1 MKRLLFLVPAAA
13 LAVAASQAAVGAR
26 SQAASAAASPSAA
39 PVAGPGVKQF
49 YIAPEQVEALKALGL
64 NVSPLAADSLAG
76 REMLLVPG
84 VAPRAGVASPTRTP
98 WVNANGW
105 RYRKA
110 AGATGAAG
118 AAAASGAPV
127 KVAYDVPPGRAAL
140 AAAEAYAYGGD
151 AVVKIDVTQKS
162 TPNDLPALGAMMTFL
177 SKLPA
182 ANLPDVADIGVVDD
196 GSPLT
201 AEVINLLS
209 RRNLMFRVV
218 KAPSSDLKVNI
229 KLGTKEFPE
238 AEAANPSAFALK
250 VRRQLT
256 DDERSLRLYGSEVVI
271 ARFTADGSK
280 ARLHLLNYGGRPS
293 DGLRIRLRGMWKES
307 ANNISGADS
316 PVTLESFTAADGWTE
331 FTLPRLNTY
340 AAIDLVK

>member
-1 MKRLLFLVPAAA
+1 MRRLLILVSALVSTLALAAA
-13 LAVAASQAAVGAR
+13 Q
-26 SQAASAAASPSAA
+26 
-39 PVAGPGVKQF
+39 GPGVTHF
-49 YIAPEQVEALKALGL
+49 YVAPAQVDALKALGL
-64 NVSPLAADSLAG
+64 PVSPLAADSLAG
-76 REMLLVPG
+76 REALLVPG
-84 VAPRAGVASPTRTP
+84 VAPRAGVASPTRSP

-110 AGATGAAG
+110 AGTGAPA
-118 AAAASGAPV
+118 
-127 KVAYDVPPGRAAL
+127 KFAYDVPPGRAAL

-151 AVVKIDVTQKS
+151 AVVKLDATQKS
-162 TPNDLPALGAMMTFL
+162 TPADLQALGAMMSFL
-177 SKLPA
+177 SKLPAAA
-182 ANLPDVADIGVVDD
+182 ANLPDVADIGVIDD

-218 KAPSSDLKVNI
+218 KSPASDLKVNI
-229 KLGTKEFPE
+229 KLGTKEYPE

-256 DDERSLRLYGSEVVI
+256 DDERSLRIYGSEVVI
-271 ARFTADGSK
+271 ARFTADGTK

-293 DGLRIRLRGMWKES
+293 DGLRIRLRGTWKES
-307 ANNISGADS
+307 ANHIFGADS
-316 PVTLESFTAADGWTE
+316 PVALAELTAADGWTE

-340 AAIDLVK
+340 AAIDLTK

>member
-1 MKRLLFLVPAAA
+1 MSGMKRLLMVGVVVGST
-13 LAVAASQAAVGAR
+13 LAVAAAAV
-26 SQAASAAASPSAA
+26 
-39 PVAGPGVKQF
+39 PGVTQF
-49 YIAPEQVEALKALGL
+49 FVAAEQVEALKALGL
-64 NVSPLAADSLAG
+64 NVSPVAENSLAG

-84 VAPRAGVASPTRTP
+84 VAPRAGVASPTRSP

-110 AGATGAAG
+110 GGT
-118 AAAASGAPV
+118 P

-151 AVVKIDVTQKS
+151 AAVKIDATQKS

-177 SKLPA
+177 SKVPA
-182 ANLPDVADIGVVDD
+182 ITLPDVADIGVVDD

-218 KAPSSDLKVNI
+218 KAPASDLKLNI
-229 KLGTKEFPE
+229 KLGSKEYPE
-238 AEAANPSAFALK
+238 ADAANPSAFALK

-293 DGLRIRLRGMWKES
+293 NGLRLRLRGMWKES
-307 ANNISGADS
+307 ANFVSGADS
-316 PVTLESFTAADGWTE
+316 PVKLETFTAADGWTE
-331 FTLPRLNTY
+331 FTLPTLNTY

>member
-1 MKRLLFLVPAAA
+1 MKRLRLLASIVVGSTLALAAA
-13 LAVAASQAAVGAR
+13 
-26 SQAASAAASPSAA
+26 
-39 PVAGPGVKQF
+39 AGPGSGTGAATGVTHF
-49 YIAPEQVEALKALGL
+49 YIASGQVEALKALGL
-64 NVSPLAADSLAG
+64 TASPLTADSLAG
-76 REMLLVPG
+76 REVLLVPG
-84 VAPRAGVASPTRTP
+84 VAPRADVASPTRSP

-110 AGATGAAG
+110 AGAGVPA
-118 AAAASGAPV
+118 
-127 KVAYDVPPGRAAL
+127 KFAYDVPPARAVL

-162 TPNDLPALGAMMTFL
+162 TPDDLPALGAMMAFL

-182 ANLPDVADIGVVDD
+182 VNLPDVADIGVIDD

-201 AEVINLLS
+201 AEAINLLS

-218 KAPSSDLKVNI
+218 KAPASDLKVNI
-229 KLGTKEFPE
+229 KLGTKEYPE

-271 ARFTADGSK
+271 ARFTADGTK

-293 DGLRIRLRGMWKES
+293 DGLRIRLRGTWKES
-307 ANNISGADS
+307 ANHISGAGS
-316 PVTLESFTAADGWTE
+316 PTALESFVAADGWTE

>member
-1 MKRLLFLVPAAA
+1 MKRLLLLVSPLALALGVALAAA
-13 LAVAASQAAVGAR
+13 NAS
-26 SQAASAAASPSAA
+26 
-39 PVAGPGVKQF
+39 GVSHF

-64 NVSPLAADSLAG
+64 TASPLAADSLAG
-76 REMLLVPG
+76 REPLLVPG
-84 VAPRAGVASPTRTP
+84 VAPRAGVASPTRSP

-110 AGATGAAG
+110 TGAGAGAG
-118 AAAASGAPV
+118 AGAPAGAPA
-127 KVAYDVPPGRAAL
+127 KFAYDVPAGRAAL

-162 TPNDLPALGAMMTFL
+162 TPGDLPALGAMMAFL

-182 ANLPDVADIGVVDD
+182 ANLPDVADIGVIDD

-201 AEVINLLS
+201 SEVINLLS

-229 KLGTKEFPE
+229 KLGTKEYPE

-280 ARLHLLNYGGRPS
+280 ARLHLLNYGGRRS

>member
-1 MKRLLFLVPAAA
+1 V
-13 LAVAASQAAVGAR
+13 S
-26 SQAASAAASPSAA
+26 
-39 PVAGPGVKQF
+39 QF
-49 YIAPEQVEALKALGL
+49 YIAPEQVESLKALGL
-64 NVSPLAADSLAG
+64 SVSPLAADSLAG
-76 REMLLVPG
+76 RDMLLVPG
-84 VAPRAGVASPTRTP
+84 VAPRAGVASPTRSP

-110 AGATGAAG
+110 AGTGAAAG
-118 AAAASGAPV
+118 AAGGAAA
-127 KVAYDVPPGRAAL
+127 KFAYDVPPGRAAL

-162 TPNDLPALGAMMTFL
+162 MPNDLPALGAMMAFL

-218 KAPSSDLKVNI
+218 KAPAKDLKVNI
-229 KLGTKEFPE
+229 KLGTKEYPE
-238 AEAANPSAFALK
+238 ADAANPSAFALK
-250 VRRQLT
+250 VRRQLS
-256 DDERSLRLYGSEVVI
+256 DDERSLRIYGSEVVI
-271 ARFTADGSK
+271 GRLTADGTK

-293 DGLRIRLRGMWKES
+293 DGLRIRVRGVWKES
-307 ANNISGADS
+307 ANNVSGADS
-316 PVTLESFTAADGWTE
+316 PVTLVDFSAAEGWTE

>member
-1 MKRLLFLVPAAA
+1 V
-13 LAVAASQAAVGAR
+13 
-26 SQAASAAASPSAA
+26 
-39 PVAGPGVKQF
+39 
-49 YIAPEQVEALKALGL
+49 
-64 NVSPLAADSLAG
+64 
-76 REMLLVPG
+76 
-84 VAPRAGVASPTRTP
+84 
-98 WVNANGW
+98 
-105 RYRKA
+105 
-110 AGATGAAG
+110 
-118 AAAASGAPV
+118 
-127 KVAYDVPPGRAAL
+127 L

-151 AVVKIDVTQKS
+151 AVVKIDATQKS
-162 TPNDLPALGAMMTFL
+162 TPNDLPALGAMMTFF

-182 ANLPDVADIGVVDD
+182 VTLPDVADIGVIDD
-196 GSPLT
+196 GAPLT

-218 KAPSSDLKVNI
+218 KAPASELKVNI
-229 KLGTKEFPE
+229 KLGTKEYPE

-250 VRRQLT
+250 IRRQLT

-293 DGLRIRLRGMWKES
+293 EGLRIRLRGMWKEA
-307 ANNISGADS
+307 ANHISGADS
-316 PVTLESFTAADGWTE
+316 PTTLDGLTAADGWTE

>member
-1 MKRLLFLVPAAA
+1 MKRLLILASAIVSTVALVAAQAAGVGVTHFYAAA
-13 LAVAASQAAVGAR
+13 
-26 SQAASAAASPSAA
+26 
-39 PVAGPGVKQF
+39 
-49 YIAPEQVEALKALGL
+49 EQVEALKALGL
-64 NVSPLAADSLAG
+64 TVPVTPVAADSLAG
-76 REMLLVPG
+76 REPLLVPG
-84 VAPRAGVASPTRTP
+84 VAPRAGVASPTRSP

-110 AGATGAAG
+110 AVASGAGAAG
-118 AAAASGAPV
+118 PA
-127 KVAYDVPPGRAAL
+127 KFAYDVPLGRAAL

-151 AVVKIDVTQKS
+151 AVIKIDAAQKS
-162 TPNDLPALGAMMTFL
+162 TPADLPALGAMMTFL

-182 ANLPDVADIGVVDD
+182 STLPDVADIGVVDD

-218 KAPSSDLKVNI
+218 KAPASDLKLNI
-229 KLGTKEFPE
+229 KLGTKEYPE
-238 AEAANPSAFALK
+238 ADAANPSAFALK

-256 DDERSLRLYGSEVVI
+256 DDERSLRIYGSEVVI
-271 ARFTADGSK
+271 GRFTADGTK

-293 DGLRIRLRGMWKES
+293 AGLRIRLRGTWKES
-307 ANNISGADS
+307 ANNVSGADS
-316 PVTLESFTAADGWTE
+316 AVTLADFTVADGWTE
-331 FTLPRLNTY
+331 FTLPLLNTY

>member
-1 MKRLLFLVPAAA
+1 MRRLLLLVSTVAVAAA
-13 LAVAASQAAVGAR
+13 LQAANV
-26 SQAASAAASPSAA
+26 
-39 PVAGPGVKQF
+39 PGVTQF
-49 YIAPEQVEALKALGL
+49 YIAPEQVETLKTLGL
-64 NVSPLAADSLAG
+64 TASPLAADSLAG

-110 AGATGAAG
+110 AGAAGAAG
-118 AAAASGAPV
+118 TAAGAPV

-182 ANLPDVADIGVVDD
+182 ANLPDVADIGVIDD

-238 AEAANPSAFALK
+238 ADAANPSAFALK

-307 ANNISGADS
+307 ANNNSGADS

>member
-1 MKRLLFLVPAAA
+1 M
-13 LAVAASQAAVGAR
+13 
-26 SQAASAAASPSAA
+26 
-39 PVAGPGVKQF
+39 
-49 YIAPEQVEALKALGL
+49 
-64 NVSPLAADSLAG
+64 
-76 REMLLVPG
+76 
-84 VAPRAGVASPTRTP
+84 ASPTRTP
-98 WVNANGW
+98 WINANGW

-110 AGATGAAG
+110 AAARRRP
-118 AAAASGAPV
+118 S
-127 KVAYDVPPGRAAL
+127 KFAYDVPPGRAAL

-182 ANLPDVADIGVVDD
+182 ANLPDVADIGVIDD

-218 KAPSSDLKVNI
+218 KAPASDLKVNI
-229 KLGTKEFPE
+229 KLGTKEYPE

-271 ARFTADGSK
+271 ARFTADGTK
-280 ARLHLLNYGGRPS
+280 ARLHLLNYGGRPTE
-293 DGLRIRLRGMWKES
+293 GLRIRLRGMWKES
-307 ANNISGADS
+307 ANHISGADS
-316 PVTLESFTAADGWTE
+316 PTALDGFAAADGWTE

>member
-1 MKRLLFLVPAAA
+1 MKRLLLLVSPLALALGVALAAA
-13 LAVAASQAAVGAR
+13 NAS
-26 SQAASAAASPSAA
+26 
-39 PVAGPGVKQF
+39 GVSHF

-64 NVSPLAADSLAG
+64 TASPLAADSLAG
-76 REMLLVPG
+76 REVLLVPG
-84 VAPRAGVASPTRTP
+84 VAPRAGVASPTRSP

-110 AGATGAAG
+110 AGAGAG
-118 AAAASGAPV
+118 APAGAPA
-127 KVAYDVPPGRAAL
+127 KFAYDVPAGRAAL

-162 TPNDLPALGAMMTFL
+162 TPGDLPALGAMMAFL

-182 ANLPDVADIGVVDD
+182 ANLPDVADIGVIDD

-201 AEVINLLS
+201 SEVINLLS

-229 KLGTKEFPE
+229 KLGTKEYPE

-271 ARFTADGSK
+271 ARFTADGAK

-307 ANNISGADS
+307 ANHISGADS
-316 PVTLESFTAADGWTE
+316 PTALESFAAADGWTE

>member
-1 MKRLLFLVPAAA
+1 MTRLLMLLPAAA
-13 LAVAASQAAVGAR
+13 LAVAVSQTA
-26 SQAASAAASPSAA
+26 PA
-39 PVAGPGVKQF
+39 PVSKGTLSKGAVSQRAGVGHF
-49 YIAPEQVEALKALGL
+49 YVAAEQVEALKGLGL
-64 NVSPLAADSLAG
+64 TVSPLAADSLAG
-76 REMLLVPG
+76 REPLLVPG

-110 AGATGAAG
+110 AGPTGTPAT
-118 AAAASGAPV
+118 
-127 KVAYDVPPGRAAL
+127 KFAYDVPPGRAAL

-151 AVVKIDVTQKS
+151 AVVKIDATQKS

-182 ANLPDVADIGVVDD
+182 VTLPDVADIGVIDD
-196 GSPLT
+196 GAPLT

-218 KAPSSDLKVNI
+218 KAPASELKVNI
-229 KLGTKEFPE
+229 KLGTKEYPE

-250 VRRQLT
+250 IRRQLT

-293 DGLRIRLRGMWKES
+293 EGLRIRLRGMWKEA
-307 ANNISGADS
+307 ANHISGADS
-316 PVTLESFTAADGWTE
+316 PTTLDGLTAADGWTE

>member
-1 MKRLLFLVPAAA
+1 MKRRPLLLLFLA
-13 LAVAASQAAVGAR
+13 LPGLMLG
-26 SQAASAAASPSAA
+26 QAAS
-39 PVAGPGVKQF
+39 VGTGVTHF
-49 YIAPEQVEALKALGL
+49 YIAPEQVDALKALGL
-64 NVSPLAADSLAG
+64 TVSPLAADSLAG
-76 REMLLVPG
+76 REPLLVPG

-98 WVNANGW
+98 WINANGW

-110 AGATGAAG
+110 AAAG
-118 AAAASGAPV
+118 TAV
-127 KVAYDVPPGRAAL
+127 KYAYDVPPGRAAL

-151 AVVKIDVTQKS
+151 AVAKIDVTQKS
-162 TPNDLPALGAMMTFL
+162 MPTDLPALGAMMTFL

-182 ANLPDVADIGVVDD
+182 ANLPDVADIGVIDD
-196 GSPLT
+196 DSPLT

-218 KAPSSDLKVNI
+218 KAPASDLKVNI
-229 KLGTKEFPE
+229 KLGTKEYPE

-271 ARFTADGSK
+271 ARYTADGTR
-280 ARLHLLNYGGRPS
+280 ARLHLLNYGGRPTE
-293 DGLRIRLRGMWKES
+293 GLRIRLRGMWKES
-307 ANNISGADS
+307 ANHISGADA
-316 PVTLESFTAADGWTE
+316 PTALEGFTAADGWTE
-331 FTLPRLNTY
+331 FTLPRLNSY

>member
-1 MKRLLFLVPAAA
+1 MKRLLSSCSLVSGSLVSASILVSA
-13 LAVAASQAAVGAR
+13 LAVAAAAV
-26 SQAASAAASPSAA
+26 
-39 PVAGPGVKQF
+39 PGVTQF
-49 YIAPEQVEALKALGL
+49 YVAAEQVEALKALGL
-64 NVSPLAADSLAG
+64 SVSPLAADSLAG

-105 RYRKA
+105 RYRKT
-110 AGATGAAG
+110 AGAPA
-118 AAAASGAPV
+118 

-151 AVVKIDVTQKS
+151 AAVKIDVTQKS

-182 ANLPDVADIGVVDD
+182 ATLPDVADIGVVDD

-229 KLGTKEFPE
+229 KLGSKEYPE
-238 AEAANPSAFALK
+238 ADAANPSAFALK

-293 DGLRIRLRGMWKES
+293 AGLRIRLRGMWKES
-307 ANNISGADS
+307 ANNVSGADS
-316 PVTLESFTAADGWTE
+316 PVKLESFTAADGWTE
-331 FTLPRLNTY
+331 FTLPQLNTY

>member
-1 MKRLLFLVPAAA
+1 MRRMRRLLFLASILAGSTLALAAA
-13 LAVAASQAAVGAR
+13 TA
-26 SQAASAAASPSAA
+26 
-39 PVAGPGVKQF
+39 PGVTQF
-49 YIAPEQVEALKALGL
+49 FVVPEQVEALKALGL
-64 NVSPLAADSLAG
+64 TVSPLAADSLAG
-76 REMLLVPG
+76 RDLLLVPG
-84 VAPRAGVASPTRTP
+84 VAPRAGVASPTRSP

-110 AGATGAAG
+110 AGAAGKAAE
-118 AAAASGAPV
+118 AP

-162 TPNDLPALGAMMTFL
+162 TPNDLPALGTMMTFL

-182 ANLPDVADIGVVDD
+182 SSLPDVADIGVIDD

-201 AEVINLLS
+201 GEVINLLS

-218 KAPSSDLKVNI
+218 KAPASDLKVNI
-229 KLGTKEFPE
+229 KLGTKEYPE
-238 AEAANPSAFALK
+238 ADAANPSAFALK

-256 DDERSLRLYGSEVVI
+256 DDERSLRIYGSEVVI
-271 ARFTADGSK
+271 GRFTADGSK

-307 ANNISGADS
+307 ANNVSGADS
-316 PVTLESFTAADGWTE
+316 PVTLADFTAAEGWTE

>member
-1 MKRLLFLVPAAA
+1 MRRHGIRRLLLASIVMGSALTPAAA
-13 LAVAASQAAVGAR
+13 
-26 SQAASAAASPSAA
+26 
-39 PVAGPGVKQF
+39 AGPGAAARTAAGAAAGVTHF
-49 YIAPEQVEALKALGL
+49 YIASEQVEALKALGL
-64 NVSPLAADSLAG
+64 TASPLAAGSLAG
-76 REMLLVPG
+76 RDVLLVPG
-84 VAPRAGVASPTRTP
+84 VAPRAGVASPTRSP

-110 AGATGAAG
+110 AGTGAA
-118 AAAASGAPV
+118 A
-127 KVAYDVPPGRAAL
+127 KFAYDVPAGRAAL

-162 TPNDLPALGAMMTFL
+162 MPDDLPALSAMMAFL

-182 ANLPDVADIGVVDD
+182 VNLPDVADIGVIDD

-218 KAPSSDLKVNI
+218 KAPASDLKVNI
-229 KLGTKEFPE
+229 KLGTKEYPE

-271 ARFTADGSK
+271 ARFTADGAK
-280 ARLHLLNYGGRPS
+280 ARLHLLNYGGRTS
-293 DGLRIRLRGMWKES
+293 EGLRIRLRGMWKES
-307 ANNISGADS
+307 ANHVSGADS
-316 PVTLESFTAADGWTE
+316 PTTLEAFTAANGWTE

>member
-1 MKRLLFLVPAAA
+1 MTRLLTLLPAAA
-13 LAVAASQAAVGAR
+13 LAVAVSQAPATVSTGAGVGHFYV
-26 SQAASAAASPSAA
+26 AA
-39 PVAGPGVKQF
+39 
-49 YIAPEQVEALKALGL
+49 EQVEALKALGL
-64 NVSPLAADSLAG
+64 TVSPLAADSLAG
-76 REMLLVPG
+76 REPLLVPG

-110 AGATGAAG
+110 ATG
-118 AAAASGAPV
+118 GAPA
-127 KVAYDVPPGRAAL
+127 KFAYDVPPGRAAL

-182 ANLPDVADIGVVDD
+182 VTLPDVADIGVIDD

-218 KAPSSDLKVNI
+218 KAPASELKVNI
-229 KLGTKEFPE
+229 KLGTKEYPE

-250 VRRQLT
+250 IRRQLT

-271 ARFTADGSK
+271 ARFTSDGSK

-293 DGLRIRLRGMWKES
+293 EGLRIRLRGMWKES
-307 ANNISGADS
+307 ANHVSGADS
-316 PVTLESFTAADGWTE
+316 PTTLDGFTAADGWTE

>member
-1 MKRLLFLVPAAA
+1 MRPMRHLLFLLPAAA
-13 LAVAASQAAVGAR
+13 LVAAVSQLPVSARAARA
-26 SQAASAAASPSAA
+26 QAAASTAATAAA
-39 PVAGPGVKQF
+39 PAAGAVAGAGVKQF
-49 YIAPEQVEALKALGL
+49 YVAPEQVEALKALGL
-64 NVSPLAADSLAG
+64 PVSPLGADSLAG
-76 REMLLVPG
+76 RETLLVPG
-84 VAPRAGVASPTRTP
+84 VAPRAGVASPTRSP

-110 AGATGAAG
+110 AGAATF
-118 AAAASGAPV
+118 
-127 KVAYDVPPGRAAL
+127 AYDVPPGRAAL

-162 TPNDLPALGAMMTFL
+162 TPNDLPALGTMMTFL

-218 KAPSSDLKVNI
+218 KAPANDLKVNV
-229 KLGTKEFPE
+229 KLGTKEYPE
-238 AEAANPSAFALK
+238 ADAANPSAFALK

-271 ARFTADGSK
+271 ARFTAEGSK

-293 DGLRIRLRGMWKES
+293 EGLRIRLRGAWKES
-307 ANNISGADS
+307 ANHISGADS
-316 PVTLESFTAADGWTE
+316 PVALADFTTADGWTE